1 MRGNKL
7 ERVSAVLVMALL
19 SGSGCRRSAPQGAPA
34 PDARSYAG
42 RWDAVVVAN
51 GVDVPF
57 VLEIVAEGTTL
68 KASFFNGER
77 RITSSP
83 GRFEDSVLVLPFDQY
98 AAKLRLSAREGGLS
112 GEYQRARGG
121 PLPIRAVRPSGTPA
135 ISSDAPS
142 IEGTWIVGAKSS
154 KGRDRLAIHR
164 EAVGRRGL
172 RNDSSRRW

>member
-1 MRGNKL
+1 MRGTQL
-7 ERVSAVLVMALL
+7 ERARAVLMITLL
-19 SGSGCRRSAPQGAPA
+19 SGPVAALAAKAVPEALSSDLAP
-34 PDARSYAG
+34 YAG

-57 VLEIVAEGTTL
+57 VLEIVAKETTL

-121 PLPIRAVRPSGTPA
+121 PLRQRGEQRPGQVGARGHLDPRGVGHVRPPRTG
-135 ISSDAPS
+135 
-142 IEGTWIVGAKSS
+142 
-154 KGRDRLAIHR
+154 
-164 EAVGRRGL
+164 
-172 RNDSSRRW
+172 